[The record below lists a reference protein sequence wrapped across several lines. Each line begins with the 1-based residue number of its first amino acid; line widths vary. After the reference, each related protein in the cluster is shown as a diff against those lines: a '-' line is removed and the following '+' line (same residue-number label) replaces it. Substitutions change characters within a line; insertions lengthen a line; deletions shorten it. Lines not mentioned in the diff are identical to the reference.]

1 MTKAFFQ
8 SPFVLQ
14 PSRIDS
20 RWDNIQLNVVSDFRY
35 VEGYP
40 FHSSFQNQVL
50 FLSFFFIFQIQHI
63 TVARGGG
70 ESTHTHR
77 KKDTKLQ

>member
-40 FHSSFQNQVL
+40 FTLPSKTKYLSNSTYYSSQ
-50 FLSFFFIFQIQHI
+50 
-63 TVARGGG
+63 GGG
-70 ESTHTHR
+70 GNQHTHTE
-77 KKDTKLQ
+77 KKIQNYNKIIT